1 MRGCAMRYAL
11 ARFVS
16 RLILASLSG
25 VSAGSALAQGQE
37 ERATYTNKR
46 FGFQLSYPTA
56 RIKPQEALSEEG
68 RGNCAAVLGEAH
80 GSQ

>member
-16 RLILASLSG
+16 RLVLASLSG
-25 VSAGSALAQGQE
+25 VPVGSALAQGQE
-37 ERATYTNKR
+37 EIATFTNR
-46 FGFQLSYPTA
+46 RSGFQLSYPT
-56 RIKPQEALSEEG
+56 RPREPLSEEG
-68 RGNCAAVLGEAH
+68 KSHCAAVLGEAR